1 MNCTKGQKKCNY
13 HAICKLFGKREV
25 TGKSFLL
32 LLLLPDVRLFFPPP
46 PSHKAPV
53 SPCKTSLLSVSPFVI
68 IIGFTFKG
76 IATSTVITVKIVISH
91 HHQRP
96 NIFLGSVKPNTL
108 LSFSCSSATKLKG
121 IGTLQYENG
130 VREKIIKKRE
140 KKPYRC

>member
-1 MNCTKGQKKCNY
+1 MPFVSYFEK
-13 HAICKLFGKREV
+13 E
-25 TGKSFLL
+25 KSQEKAFCCCC
-32 LLLLPDVRLFFPPP
+32 PMSDSSQLFFPPP

-76 IATSTVITVKIVISH
+76 IATSTVITVKIIISH

-108 LSFSCSSATKLKG
+108 LSFSCSSATKIKG

-130 VREKIIKKRE
+130 VREKIIKKGR
-140 KKPYRC
+140 RNLTDVSLGR

>member
-32 LLLLPDVRLFFPPP
+32 LLLLLMSDSSQLFFPPP

-53 SPCKTSLLSVSPFVI
+53 SPCKTSLLSVSPLCHHHWLKV
-68 IIGFTFKG
+68 
-76 IATSTVITVKIVISH
+76 IATSTVITVKMIISH
-91 HHQRP
+91 HHQSP

-130 VREKIIKKRE
+130 VRERE
-140 KKPYRC
+140 EKPYRC